1 MYASELGIDHT
12 ILLQKLGYHTGP
24 LKCLGTLSRATIW
37 KKQQVINILTVL
49 SEKQSD
55 AQRDCYDLLLL

>member
-24 LKCLGTLSRATIW
+24 LTCLGTLCRATTW

-55 AQRDCYDLLLL
+55 AQRHYYDLLLL

>member
-12 ILLQKLGYHTGP
+12 ILLQLT
-24 LKCLGTLSRATIW
+24 CLGTLCRATTW

-55 AQRDCYDLLLL
+55 AQRDYYDLLLL